1 MHDYIKGARLSGGST
16 LPAVDKLRISIHI
29 ASSVADLHETGE
41 DESVPA
47 FYHNDICCHQYLF
60 QNGLFKLNDFNYAR
74 PILRNKQTKDVCLQK
89 ESNMGMWKGRSLED
103 HRRKTPG
110 FDLQPFMPDK
120 TDVWM
125 MGNVIY
131 IILTDLYTFEK
142 PQRLSV
148 EETSAALVAGK
159 RSPIPDN
166 IASSDDPSYVA
177 IRMALDMCWKQEWRE
192 RSSAR
197 AVSDYLI
204 GELKRITGEEDPGLR
219 VKLPERDS
227 NQRPTD
233 NEFTKMGY

>member
-1 MHDYIKGARLSGGST
+1 M
-16 LPAVDKLRISIHI
+16 
-29 ASSVADLHETGE
+29 
-41 DESVPA
+41 
-47 FYHNDICCHQYLF
+47 
-60 QNGLFKLNDFNYAR
+60 NDFNYAR
-74 PILRNKQTKDVCLQK
+74 PILRNKQTKDICLQK

-103 HRRKTPG
+103 HQRKTPG